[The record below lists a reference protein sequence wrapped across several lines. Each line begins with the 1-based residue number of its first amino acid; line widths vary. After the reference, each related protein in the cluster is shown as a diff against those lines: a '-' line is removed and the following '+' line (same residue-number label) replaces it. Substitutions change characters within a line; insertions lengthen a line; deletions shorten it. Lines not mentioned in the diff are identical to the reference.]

1 MKSVRGLDLLV
12 VNFVMSLLVMI
23 FTRAVSSIL
32 LTQLESSL

>member
-12 VNFVMSLLVMI
+12 VNSVMSLPVMI
-23 FTRAVSSIL
+23 FTRAVSSIW